1 MSFYSRITRRSF
13 LSQSSL
19 VAGASLLPQS
29 LRALGSAA
37 AAAPAAP
44 VGPYQPTW
52 DSIRANYQYPEWF
65 RDAKFGI
72 FLHWGLYS
80 VPAHGS
86 EWYLTHMYGDQA
98 TIDWHTQHYGPPDKF
113 GYKDFIPLFKAEHW
127 DPDAWAQ
134 LFKKAGA
141 EYVMPTAIHHDGFA
155 LWDSA
160 TIPWNAVKMGPK
172 RDLVG
177 DLTKAVRKAG
187 LHYGVSDHYM
197 EHYSF
202 VRPLAGL
209 KTDLYDPTWAPFYSV
224 ADRSPAA
231 YAKFLASWVAS
242 CKELI
247 DQYQVETLYFDN
259 GVNGRA
265 LDPQKLEVAAYY
277 YNRATEWKKQV
288 TILTKD
294 SAYLAGSVE
303 DFERQ
308 QRAPATLQPNPWEVD
323 DAGGSRWGYVSTDNY
338 GPPSGWILRLI
349 ENVSRNGNLLLNFGP
364 KSDGTFAAGETA
376 IMLGIGEW
384 LSVNGEAIYKTRPWV
399 KSGEGESLNGKPA
412 YTGKDIRFTTKGD
425 TLYAILMAWP
435 GEQAVITSLAMGTD
449 IHGKIKK
456 VELLGHKGNLKF
468 TQGPKGL
475 AVTMPAEQSGKDAFT
490 LKISG
495 LKLNT

>member
-1 MSFYSRITRRSF
+1 MKLHPYTRRRF
-13 LSQSSL
+13 LARSS
-19 VAGASLLPQS
+19 AMAAASMLAKP
-29 LRALGSAA
+29 LRAFAAGA
-37 AAAPAAP
+37 AAAPSAP

-52 DSIRANYQYPEWF
+52 DSIRANYQYPGWF

-98 TIDWHTQHYGPPDKF
+98 TVDWHTQNYGPPDKF

-127 DPDAWAQ
+127 DPDAWGQ

-141 EYVMPTAIHHDGFA
+141 EYVMPTAVHHDGFA

-160 TIPWNAVKMGPK
+160 AIPWNAVTMGPK

-177 DLTKAVRKAG
+177 DLAKAVRKAG
-187 LHYGVSDHYM
+187 LHYGVSNHYM
-197 EHYSF
+197 EHFTF
-202 VRPLAGL
+202 VKPLAGL

-224 ADRSPAA
+224 ADRSPEA
-231 YAKFLASWVAS
+231 YARFLASWVAS

-259 GVNGRA
+259 GVNART
-265 LDPQKLEVAAYY
+265 LDPQKLAVAAYY

-288 TILTKD
+288 TILTKSD
-294 SAYLAGSVE
+294 AYLAGSVQ
-303 DFERQ
+303 DSERQ
-308 QRAPATLQPNPWEVD
+308 QRAPTTLQPNPWEVD
-323 DAGGSRWGYVSTDNY
+323 DAVGTRWGYVSTDTY
-338 GPPSGWILRLI
+338 GPPTGWIMRLI

-364 KSDGTFAAGETA
+364 KSDGTFADGETA

-384 LSVNGEAIYKTRPWV
+384 LGVNGEAIYKTRPWT
-399 KSGEGESLNGKPA
+399 KFGEGDSVYGKPA
-412 YTGKDIRFTTKGD
+412 YTGKDIRFTRNGD

-435 GEQAVITSLAMGTD
+435 GEQAVVASLASGLD
-449 IHGKIKK
+449 VGGKVAK
-456 VELLGHKGNLKF
+456 VEMLGHKGNLRF
-468 TQGPKGL
+468 TQGPQGL
-475 AVTMPAEQSGKDAFT
+475 AVTMPTEQPGKNAFA

-495 LKLNT
+495 LKLG